1 MLQTFENPVLLSTLL
16 LAMFILSGYHKL
28 ITFNKTVDNFQTKIN
43 LPISS
48 FIYQI
53 IISLVIILELIAP
66 IIIIYHFYSNKIGY
80 YAYIACIS
88 LIIFTILT
96 TIIYHPLDPFN
107 YYKSIPFWANI
118 SLLGGLLLLSKQI
131 KL

>member
-1 MLQTFENPVLLSTLL
+1 MLQSFENPVFLATLL

-28 ITFNKTVDNFQTKIN
+28 ITFPKTVDNFQTRIN
-43 LPISS
+43 LPISY

-53 IISLVIILELIAP
+53 IILLVIILEIIAP
-66 IIIIYHFYSNKIGY
+66 LIIIYYFYSNNLES

-88 LIIFTILT
+88 LIIFTIFA
-96 TIIYHPLDPFN
+96 TIIYHPPDLYN

-118 SLLGGLLLLSKQI
+118 SLIGGLLLLSKQI